1 MLSSKRRNNH
11 SMRTWDRCAARCV
24 SSVLMVTRIAGPG
37 ARSAPRDAGSK
48 PRALSQFQRRSPRLA
63 AISVFAAGLLVALPF
78 AIQTANAGQTPEEV
92 KADAVVA
99 EARKALGG
107 ADKLSA
113 IKRLQVN
120 GTTRRAN
127 GNFNLEGD
135 TELFL
140 ELPDKFRRNES
151 LTLGGGGG
159 TGIDR
164 TEILNGNEFSSE
176 VSGDA
181 FGGRGRGRFG
191 GGGGGAAGGADGRG
205 APTPEQQERLREF
218 QRRNLQSEVS
228 RLLIALLLTSETPFR
243 WIGTAQAPEG
253 SADVLE
259 VKTPDGVATRVFIDT
274 MTHMPLMLTWTGPAG
289 RGFGGRGGQG
299 RRGQGAPDQA
309 GGPPPEGR
317 AAGDQ
322 PPAAGAGADQ
332 AQGRRGRGAQGP
344 PATLQMHL
352 SEYKTVNGIKLP
364 HLITRGASGETN
376 AEWAIKSYKINPNL
390 KANTFTK

>member
-1 MLSSKRRNNH
+1 ML
-11 SMRTWDRCAARCV
+11 
-24 SSVLMVTRIAGPG
+24 
-37 ARSAPRDAGSK
+37 
-48 PRALSQFQRRSPRLA
+48 
-63 AISVFAAGLLVALPF
+63 
-78 AIQTANAGQTPEEV
+78 
-92 KADAVVA
+92 A

-107 ADKLSA
+107 EDKLA
-113 IKRLQVN
+113 AVKKLQVN

-135 TELFL
+135 TEIFF

-159 TGIDR
+159 TGIER
-164 TEILNGNEFSSE
+164 TEILNGSEFSTE
-176 VSGDA
+176 VSGDLRRA
-181 FGGRGRGRFG
+181 WPRPLRRGFPGA
-191 GGGGGAAGGADGRG
+191 GGGAAGGADGRG
-205 APTPEQQERLREF
+205 APSPEAQERLREF
-218 QRRNLQSEVS
+218 QRRNIQSEVS
-228 RLLIALLLTSETPFR
+228 RLLIALLLTSDTPFR

-299 RRGQGAPDQA
+299 RRGQGAADQA
-309 GGPPPEGR
+309 GAPPEGR

-322 PPAAGAGADQ
+322 PPRSRRVQIQ

-344 PATLQMHL
+344 PATLEMHL
-352 SEYKTVNGIKLP
+352 AEYKAVNGIKLP

-376 AEWAIKSYKINPNL
+376 EEWAIKSYKINPNL

>member
-1 MLSSKRRNNH
+1 MGTLVAK
-11 SMRTWDRCAARCV
+11 
-24 SSVLMVTRIAGPG
+24 
-37 ARSAPRDAGSK
+37 
-48 PRALSQFQRRSPRLA
+48 
-63 AISVFAAGLLVALPF
+63 SVFALGLVVSLP
-78 AIQTANAGQTPEEV
+78 IVIERVSGQQPEEI
-92 KADAVVA
+92 KAAAVVA

-113 IKRLQVN
+113 VKRLQVN

-135 TELFL
+135 TEIFF

-151 LTLGGGGG
+151 LTLGGGGS
-159 TGIDR
+159 GIER
-164 TEILNGNEFSSE
+164 TEILNGGEISTE
-176 VSGDA
+176 VSGD

-191 GGGGGAAGGADGRG
+191 GGFPGAGGGAAGGADGRG
-205 APTPEQQERLREF
+205 APSPEVQERLRDF
-218 QRRNLQSEVS
+218 QRLNLQSEVS
-228 RLLIALLLTSETPFR
+228 RLLIALLLTSDTPFR

-274 MTHMPLMLTWTGPAG
+274 ITHMPLMLTWTGPAA
-289 RGFGGRGGQG
+289 RGFGGRGQG
-299 RRGQGAPDQA
+299 RRAQGAGDQA
-309 GGPPPEGR
+309 GPPPEGR

-322 PPAAGAGADQ
+322 PPAAGSADQ
-332 AQGRRGRGAQGP
+332 PQGRRGRGAQGP
-344 PATLQMHL
+344 PATLEMHL
-352 SEYKTVNGIKLP
+352 SEYKAVNGIQLP

-376 AEWAIKSYKINPNL
+376 EEWMIKSYKINPNL

>member
-1 MLSSKRRNNH
+1 MPLPKRRNNR
-11 SMRTWDRCAARCV
+11 SMRTLLYT
-24 SSVLMVTRIAGPG
+24 SVLT
-37 ARSAPRDAGSK
+37 
-48 PRALSQFQRRSPRLA
+48 LT
-63 AISVFAAGLLVALPF
+63 LLVGPPF
-78 AIQTANAGQTPEEV
+78 GAQRAHAGQQPEEA
-92 KADAVVA
+92 KATTVLA

-107 ADKLSA
+107 EDKLASV
-113 IKRLQVN
+113 KTLQVN
-120 GTTRRAN
+120 GTTKRAN

-135 TELFL
+135 TEIFFQ
-140 ELPDKFRRNES
+140 LPDKFRRNEA
-151 LTLGGGGG
+151 LTIGGN
-159 TGIDR
+159 TGIER
-164 TEILNGNEFSSE
+164 KEILNGAEFSTE
-176 VSGDA
+176 VSGD

-191 GGGGGAAGGADGRG
+191 GFPGGGGGAGAGNADGRAG
-205 APTPEQQERLREF
+205 GTPSPETQERLREF

-228 RLLIALLLTSETPFR
+228 RLLIALLLTSDTPFR

-259 VKTPDGVATRVFIDT
+259 VKTADGVATRLFIDT

-289 RGFGGRGGQG
+289 RGFGRGGQG

-309 GGPPPEGR
+309 GAPAEGR

-322 PPAAGAGADQ
+322 PAAEGAPGDA

-344 PATLQMHL
+344 AATLEMHL
-352 SEYKTVNGIKLP
+352 AEYKAINGIKFP

-376 AEWAIKSYKINPNL
+376 EEWVIKSYKVNPNL

>member
-1 MLSSKRRNNH
+1 MIGSLHRNNH
-11 SMRTWDRCAARCV
+11 YMRT
-24 SSVLMVTRIAGPG
+24 
-37 ARSAPRDAGSK
+37 
-48 PRALSQFQRRSPRLA
+48 
-63 AISVFAAGLLVALPF
+63 LVAICVFTSGLVVGVPV
-78 AIQTANAGQTPEEV
+78 AIQTASAGQQTEEA
-92 KADAVVA
+92 KAEAVIT

-113 IKRLQVN
+113 VKKLQVN

-135 TELFL
+135 TEIFF

-164 TEILNGNEFSSE
+164 KEILNGNEFSSE

-191 GGGGGAAGGADGRG
+191 GGFQGAGGAAGGADGRG
-205 APTPEQQERLREF
+205 APSPEQQERLREF
-218 QRRNLQSEVS
+218 QRRNLQSEVR
-228 RLLIALLLTSETPFR
+228 RLLIALLLTSDTPFR

-274 MTHMPLMLTWTGPAG
+274 MSHMPLMLTWTGPAG

-299 RRGQGAPDQA
+299 RRAQGAAEQA
-309 GGPPPEGR
+309 GAPPEGR

-322 PPAAGAGADQ
+322 APPPAGTADQ

-344 PATLQMHL
+344 PATLEMHL
-352 SEYKTVNGIKLP
+352 ADYKAVNGIKLP

-376 AEWAIKSYKINPNL
+376 EEWAIKSYKINPNL

>member
-1 MLSSKRRNNH
+1 MLASLHGNNH
-11 SMRTWDRCAARCV
+11 CMRTLLAICV
-24 SSVLMVTRIAGPG
+24 FTTGLV
-37 ARSAPRDAGSK
+37 
-48 PRALSQFQRRSPRLA
+48 
-63 AISVFAAGLLVALPF
+63 AGLPAW
-78 AIQTANAGQTPEEV
+78 IQAVSAGQQQPEEV
-92 KADAVVA
+92 KAAAVVA

-107 ADKLSA
+107 ADRLSA
-113 IKRLQVN
+113 VKRLQVT

-135 TELFL
+135 TEIFF

-151 LTLGGGGG
+151 LTLGGGGGG

-191 GGGGGAAGGADGRG
+191 GGFPGAGGGAAGGADGRG

-218 QRRNLQSEVS
+218 QRRNLKSEVS
-228 RLLIALLLTSETPFR
+228 RLLIALLLTSDTPFR

-259 VKTPDGVATRVFIDT
+259 AKTPDGVATRVFIDT

-299 RRGQGAPDQA
+299 RRQGAPDQA
-309 GGPPPEGR
+309 GPPPEGR

-322 PPAAGAGADQ
+322 LPAAGGADQ

-344 PATLQMHL
+344 PATLEMHL
-352 SEYKTVNGIKLP
+352 SEYKAVNGIQLP

-376 AEWAIKSYKINPNL
+376 EEWAIKSYKINPNL

>member
-1 MLSSKRRNNH
+1 
-11 SMRTWDRCAARCV
+11 MRI
-24 SSVLMVTRIAGPG
+24 LG
-37 ARSAPRDAGSK
+37 AT
-48 PRALSQFQRRSPRLA
+48 
-63 AISVFAAGLLVALPF
+63 SVFTAALVITLPC
-78 AIQTANAGQTPEEV
+78 ATATANAGQTPEEV
-92 KADAVVA
+92 KAESVVA

-113 IKRLQVN
+113 VKRLQVN

-135 TELFL
+135 TEIFF

-151 LTLGGGGG
+151 LTIGGN
-159 TGIDR
+159 TGVDR
-164 TEILNGNEFSSE
+164 TDILNGNEFSSE

-191 GGGGGAAGGADGRG
+191 GFGGAGGGAAGGADGRG
-205 APTPEQQERLREF
+205 APSPEQQERLREF

-228 RLLIALLLTSETPFR
+228 RLLIALLLTSDTPFR

-259 VKTPDGVATRVFIDT
+259 VKTADGVATRVFIDT
-274 MTHMPLMLTWTGPAG
+274 DTRMPLMLTWTGPAG
-289 RGFGGRGGQG
+289 RGFGRGGQG

-322 PPAAGAGADQ
+322 PAAGAGADQ

-344 PATLQMHL
+344 PASLEMHL

-376 AEWAIKSYKINPNL
+376 EEWAIKSYKINPNL

>member
-1 MLSSKRRNNH
+1 MLIEEPVNNQF
-11 SMRTWDRCAARCV
+11 MRIW
-24 SSVLMVTRIAGPG
+24 VTTC
-37 ARSAPRDAGSK
+37 
-48 PRALSQFQRRSPRLA
+48 
-63 AISVFAAGLLVALPF
+63 VFATVLLVGFLFGDQA
-78 AIQTANAGQTPEEV
+78 ANAGQQSEEA
-92 KADAVVA
+92 KATAVLA
-99 EARKALGG
+99 DARKALGG
-107 ADKLSA
+107 EDKLA
-113 IKRLQVN
+113 AVKRLQVN

-135 TELFL
+135 TEIFL

-151 LTLGGGGG
+151 LTLGAGGSPL
-159 TGIDR
+159 DR
-164 TEILNGNEFSSE
+164 TEILNGSGFSTE
-176 VSGDA
+176 VSGGD

-191 GGGGGAAGGADGRG
+191 GFAGAGGGAAGGADGRG
-205 APTPEQQERLREF
+205 APSPEAQERLRDF

-228 RLLIALLLTSETPFR
+228 RLLIALLLASDAPFR
-243 WIGTAQAPEG
+243 WVGTAQAPEG

-259 VKTPDGVATRVFIDT
+259 VKTPDGVATRVFIDA

-289 RGFGGRGGQG
+289 RGFGRGGQG

-309 GGPPPEGR
+309 GPPPEGR

-322 PPAAGAGADQ
+322 PAPPAGAADQ

-344 PATLQMHL
+344 PATLEMHL
-352 SEYKTVNGIKLP
+352 AEYKTVNGIKLP

-376 AEWAIKSYKINPNL
+376 EEWVVKGYKINPNL

>member
-1 MLSSKRRNNH
+1 
-11 SMRTWDRCAARCV
+11 MRTLLYT
-24 SSVLMVTRIAGPG
+24 SVLTLTLLVGPLFG
-37 ARSAPRDAGSK
+37 ARAH
-48 PRALSQFQRRSPRLA
+48 
-63 AISVFAAGLLVALPF
+63 
-78 AIQTANAGQTPEEV
+78 AGQQPEEA
-92 KADAVVA
+92 KASTVIA

-107 ADKLSA
+107 EDKLASV
-113 IKRLQVN
+113 KTLQVN
-120 GTTRRAN
+120 GTTKRAN

-135 TELFL
+135 TEIFFQ
-140 ELPDKFRRNES
+140 LPDKFRRNEA
-151 LTLGGGGG
+151 LTIGGN
-159 TGIDR
+159 TGIER
-164 TEILNGNEFSSE
+164 KEILNGAEFSTE
-176 VSGDA
+176 VSGD

-191 GGGGGAAGGADGRG
+191 GFPGGGGGAGAGNADGRAG
-205 APTPEQQERLREF
+205 GTPSPETQERLREF

-228 RLLIALLLTSETPFR
+228 RLLIALLLTSDTPFR

-259 VKTPDGVATRVFIDT
+259 VKTADGVATRLFIDT

-289 RGFGGRGGQG
+289 RGFGRGGQG

-309 GGPPPEGR
+309 GAPAEGR

-322 PPAAGAGADQ
+322 PAAEGAPGDA

-344 PATLQMHL
+344 PVTLEMHL
-352 SEYKTVNGIKLP
+352 AEYKAINGIKFP

-376 AEWAIKSYKINPNL
+376 EEWVIKSYKVNPNL

>member
-1 MLSSKRRNNH
+1 MRSLTAVNNQ
-11 SMRTWDRCAARCV
+11 SMRLLAV
-24 SSVLMVTRIAGPG
+24 
-37 ARSAPRDAGSK
+37 PR
-48 PRALSQFQRRSPRLA
+48 
-63 AISVFAAGLLVALPF
+63 VFAIAMLVGVLSGHL
-78 AIQTANAGQTPEEV
+78 TASAGQQPEEV
-92 KADAVVA
+92 KATAVLA

-107 ADKLSA
+107 EDRLAAVK
-113 IKRLQVN
+113 KLQVN
-120 GTTRRAN
+120 GTTKRAN

-135 TELFL
+135 TEIFL

-159 TGIDR
+159 ALDR
-164 TEILNGNEFSSE
+164 TEILNGAEFSTE
-176 VSGDA
+176 VSGD

-191 GGGGGAAGGADGRG
+191 GGGAGAADGRG
-205 APTPEQQERLREF
+205 APSPETQQRLRDF

-274 MTHMPLMLTWTGPAG
+274 MTRMPLMLTWTGPAG

-299 RRGQGAPDQA
+299 RRGQAGPGQAAPPA
-309 GGPPPEGR
+309 EGG
-317 AAGDQ
+317 AAGAEQ
-322 PPAAGAGADQ
+322 PPGAGAGA
-332 AQGRRGRGAQGP
+332 AEPTQGRRGQGAPGP
-344 PATLQMHL
+344 PVTLEMHL
-352 SEYKTVNGIKLP
+352 SEYKAVNGIQLP
-364 HLITRGASGETN
+364 HLITRGVSGETN
-376 AEWAIKSYKINPNL
+376 EEWMVKSYRLNPNF